1 MTNNQ
6 IKSIQNML
14 ISVQQNMRNAAN
26 PAWAEKFHTG
36 DHEKKRDLMRLR
48 GSISDNSNRLDSK
61 ITESVDEP

>member
-1 MTNNQ
+1 
-6 IKSIQNML
+6 
-14 ISVQQNMRNAAN
+14 
-26 PAWAEKFHTG
+26 G